1 MRYTWTFFWVFL
13 LIHMTTYVV
22 SSMSGATYDFIL
34 ATTLSVIA
42 TILIY
47 IVAAIIPDE
56 PVEEA
61 HQH

>member
-22 SSMSGATYDFIL
+22 SSMGGAAYDFMQ
-34 ATTLSVIA
+34 ATIISVIA
-42 TILIY
+42 TIFVY
-47 IVAAIIPDE
+47 IVAAIIPNE
-56 PVEEA
+56 PVEDS

>member
-22 SSMSGATYDFIL
+22 SSMGGATYDFIL

>member
-22 SSMSGATYDFIL
+22 SSMRGASYDFMQATIL
-34 ATTLSVIA
+34 AVIA
-42 TILIY
+42 TILVY
-47 IVAAIIPDE
+47 IVAAILPDG

>member
-1 MRYTWTFFWVFL
+1 
-13 LIHMTTYVV
+13 MTTYVV
-22 SSMSGATYDFIL
+22 SSMGGIAYNFTQATII
-34 ATTLSVIA
+34 AVVA

-56 PVEEA
+56 PVEDA

>member
-22 SSMSGATYDFIL
+22 SSMGGATYDF
-34 ATTLSVIA
+34 TQA
-42 TILIY
+42 TILSVVATILVY
-47 IVAAIIPDE
+47 IVAAIIPNE
-56 PVEEA
+56 PVEDS

>member
-1 MRYTWTFFWVFL
+1 MRFTWSFFWVFL
-13 LIHMTTYVV
+13 LVHMATYVV
-22 SSMSGATYDFIL
+22 SSMGGAAYDFIT
-34 ATTLSVIA
+34 ATTIAVVA

-56 PVEEA
+56 PVEDA

>member
-22 SSMSGATYDFIL
+22 SSMGGAAYDFTQ
-34 ATTLSVIA
+34 ATIIAVVA

-47 IVAAIIPDE
+47 IVAAIIPNE
-56 PVEEA
+56 PVEDT